1 MAIGN
6 WIVVQKL
13 SSPNE
18 YLWDDDAR
26 DDVGMRVCTI
36 NEWRRCINNEW
47 RGCIHVGWGGCIN
60 NGTRAITLVRE
71 LGIFLVGQAMHETR
85 M

>member
-26 DDVGMRVCTI
+26 DDVGMRVEI
-36 NEWRRCINNEW
+36 VDLFSYILDILRYLFI
-47 RGCIHVGWGGCIN
+47 
-60 NGTRAITLVRE
+60 
-71 LGIFLVGQAMHETR
+71 
-85 M
+85 